1 MCRTDPGGLEWRG
14 HGRSAVGLEG
24 FDGRSEP
31 TIPEFYRKGVF
42 IPTAHGG
49 PKVNFTLISLK
60 VKVFSSAIGSQW
72 SVGGRERLNPPLHG
86 RYPRGGAR
94 GLLLKEGFWVWFF

>member
-1 MCRTDPGGLEWRG
+1 MCERTPKDWSEGIMGGPPWDSKDLTADQNRRY
-14 HGRSAVGLEG
+14 RSFTE
-24 FDGRSEP
+24 
-31 TIPEFYRKGVF
+31 KGVF